1 MVMMVEQTDRLTNK
15 RTLVVVESLLRL
27 KKLKSLVKLPFY
39 FQQVMYYDPESKSH
53 GQWSRKR
60 QYSTLRPGSGRRGH
74 LGEDVRRR
82 GEAGPGGGGG
92 GGQNHQ
98 QEDKVDDHS
107 EEDDQKEQHQKQRY
121 NGLLNS
127 SRKLQAGNAA

>member
-1 MVMMVEQTDRLTNK
+1 MDKQYDFL
-15 RTLVVVESLLRL
+15 ESLLEL
-27 KKLKSLVKLPFY
+27 NHTLTHIHTFGQPNTNVIH

-127 SRKLQAGNAA
+127 SSKLQAGNAA